1 LRQVNYAQSQECK
14 SQAYNPSYPYDE
26 NTADA
31 YYKLYLPHDPQPHG
45 YMHPEVV
52 KKMPWTPDFKLNHE
66 ARTVALQDASEGK
79 TTSATCDAAFA
90 KVITALIDQDLFE
103 VVHGQHSELSLV
115 LSAKYPVKIER
126 FTRPL
131 FGFVGCGAHL
141 TAYTRTAAGLKIW
154 VPRRSPHLK
163 TYPDKLDTTVAGGVK
178 ADESP
183 FETIIHEAEEEASL
197 PTDLLRRDV
206 RSTGVLTYMSTS
218 GENENGESGLVKP
231 DAIYVY
237 DIELSE
243 GVVPRPGDD
252 EVKEFYLMGVKEVK
266 NALAAAEFKTNS
278 AVVMLDFFIRHGIIS
293 ADNEEDFVEIRQR
306 MHRRLPF
313 SVVRKRN

>member
-1 LRQVNYAQSQECK
+1 M
-14 SQAYNPSYPYDE
+14 
-26 NTADA
+26 
-31 YYKLYLPHDPQPHG
+31 LPA
-45 YMHPEVV
+45 VV
-52 KKMPWTPDFKLNHE
+52 EKIPWTSDFKVDHE
-66 ARTVALQDASEGK
+66 TRRVDLQDASEGK
-79 TTSATCDAAFA
+79 DTSTVCDAAFA
-90 KVITALIDQDLFE
+90 KVVAAVIDQDLFK

-141 TAYTRTAAGLKIW
+141 TAYTRTTAGLKIW

-183 FETIIHEAEEEASL
+183 FETIIHEAEEEASM
-197 PTDLLRRDV
+197 PADLLRRNV
-206 RSTGVLTYMSTS
+206 RSCGVLTYMSTS
-218 GENENGESGLVKP
+218 GQNESGESGLVKP

-237 DIELSE
+237 DIEISE
-243 GVVPRPGDD
+243 DLVPRPGDD
-252 EVKEFYLMGVKEVK
+252 EVKEFYLMSVEDVKK
-266 NALAAAEFKTNS
+266 ALAAAEFKTNS

-293 ADNEEDFVEIRQR
+293 AENEEDFVEIRQR

-313 SVVRKRN
+313 SVVNKRG